1 MSNNILPIQFIGTQ
15 RSGSNLLRL
24 MLNQTNEIFAPHPPH
39 ILKQFY
45 PILMHY
51 GNLADTDNYKK
62 LIEDVCRFVELNPV
76 PWMECHFDRDEILK
90 KSTNNSIEEVFRL
103 IYETN
108 AKRHGVRY
116 WCCKSMVNVNYYKS
130 LENSGIKPFYIHL
143 YRDGRDV
150 ALSFKK
156 AIVGE
161 KHAYFLAKKWNAEQK
176 LSNQIYQELGSK
188 RVIQL
193 SYEDLISEPE
203 ESMKRVC
210 EFLNIE
216 FNENVLDYY
225 KSEESN
231 VTAKSGRMWKNLVKP
246 ILKNNF
252 NKYKKELSIEDVD
265 IFERV
270 AGDTLSNLGFKMKNN
285 KNHINDFS
293 EEEILNFE
301 NKNNKLKNQ
310 SYLDAAQS
318 DKQKRLAQE
327 EFINEIKTRIDKK
340 NEIFI

>member
-1 MSNNILPIQFIGTQ
+1 MLKNILPIQFIGTQ

-45 PILMHY
+45 PLLVHY
-51 GNLADTDNYKK
+51 ENLSDTNNYKR

-76 PWMECHFDRDEILK
+76 PWSDCYFDRDEILQN
-90 KSTNNSIEEVFRL
+90 STNNSIEEVFRL
-103 IYETN
+103 VYATN
-108 AKRHGVRY
+108 AKRHDVRY
-116 WCCKSMVNVNYYKS
+116 WCCKSTVNVNYYER
-130 LENSGIKPFYIHL
+130 LENSGIKPYYIHL

-161 KHAYFLAKKWNAEQK
+161 KHAYFLAKKWNNEQK
-176 LSNQIYQELGSK
+176 LSNQMYQELGNK

-193 SYEDLISEPE
+193 SYEDLITEPKKAL
-203 ESMKRVC
+203 KRVC
-210 EFLNIE
+210 EFLNLE
-216 FNENVLDYY
+216 FNENILDYY
-225 KSEESN
+225 KSEESI
-231 VTAKSGRMWKNLVKP
+231 VTANSGGMWKNLIKP

-252 NKYKKELSIEDVD
+252 NKYRTGLSTEDLD

-270 AGDTLSNLGFKMKNN
+270 AGATLSNLGFEIEYKPDQIRN
-285 KNHINDFS
+285 FS
-293 EEEILNFE
+293 KDQIMDFE
-301 NKNNKLKNQ
+301 NKNNKLKKQ
-310 SYLDAAQS
+310 SYLDANLS

-327 EFINEIKTRIDKK
+327 EFINEIKTSHGTK
-340 NEIFI
+340 NEILM